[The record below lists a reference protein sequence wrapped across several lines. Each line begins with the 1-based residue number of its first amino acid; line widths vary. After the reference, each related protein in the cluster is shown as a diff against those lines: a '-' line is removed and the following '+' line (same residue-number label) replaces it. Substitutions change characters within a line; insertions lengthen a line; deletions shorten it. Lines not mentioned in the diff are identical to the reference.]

1 MMWKKLLKGE
11 TLIDSLNEILSQW
24 ELKDYPSDEQRWKE
38 YAKDIKELI
47 HKWEAPQE
55 YDVNWDKKAMAGTV
69 MTSHAGIEP
78 KPTFGKK
85 KKRDDEE

>member
-1 MMWKKLLKGE
+1 MIWKKLLKGE

-55 YDVNWDKKAMAGTV
+55 
-69 MTSHAGIEP
+69 
-78 KPTFGKK
+78 
-85 KKRDDEE
+85 